1 MANTKTEIFTL
12 IGSELPDN
20 TTGLITP
27 AKLRGVLTQMADSPI
42 YATPGVK
49 EVEVL
54 RAASTVAQ
62 APAAVDT
69 ALQLTFGSA
78 QGSASDPV
86 MLNAAGLVTFNTAG
100 NYAVRIKLQ
109 AGRTGASG
117 ASILLSRIL
126 INGAQYGS
134 PAATKL
140 VSADTTI
147 PIESRVVINPTAGQ
161 TFSVQIMRDSAGS
174 NFGGVYPQAVTVTA
188 CGYSA
193 FRTTGYFETGGR
205 LMNKF
210 TCGVVFGF
218 LTAVVLHSYG
228 VLLTLQEVL
237 K

>member
-1 MANTKTEIFTL
+1 MAKTKTEMFTL
-12 IGSELPDN
+12 IGANLPDN

-27 AKLRGVLTQMADSPI
+27 AKLREVMTQMADSPI

-54 RAASTVAQ
+54 RAASTVVQ
-62 APAAVDT
+62 APSAVDT
-69 ALQLTFGSA
+69 ALQLTFGVA

-86 MLNAAGLVTFNTAG
+86 MINAAGLVTFNTAG

-117 ASILLSRIL
+117 TSILLSRIL
-126 INGAQYGS
+126 VNGAQYGS

-147 PIESRVVINPTAGQ
+147 PIESRVVINTTAGQ
-161 TFSVQIMRDSAGS
+161 TFAVQIMRDSAADQLRRRIS
-174 NFGGVYPQAVTVTA
+174 ASCYRNRM
-188 CGYSA
+188 GYSTI
-193 FRTTGYFETGGR
+193 RITGYFETGGR